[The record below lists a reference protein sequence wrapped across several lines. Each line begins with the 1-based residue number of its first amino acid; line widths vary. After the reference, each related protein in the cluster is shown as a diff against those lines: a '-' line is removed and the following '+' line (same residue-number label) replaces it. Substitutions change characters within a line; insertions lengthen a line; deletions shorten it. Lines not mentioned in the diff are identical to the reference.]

1 MKARPTVPG
10 RTARISGSR
19 AFEPCQPLPKPPI
32 NAGLMSTHAEKHW
45 KQIDAAPVGVGLRL
59 IVADHSGHHFLPYEC
74 KLTATGWINT
84 ATGHPLA
91 VHPTHWQLHHVETL
105 PSKRAWAR
113 RAASNR

>member
-1 MKARPTVPG
+1 MRTRHIQPVIISAKWPEEWG
-10 RTARISGSR
+10 RTLGS
-19 AFEPCQPLPKPPI
+19 AV
-32 NAGLMSTHAEKHW
+32 LMSTHAEKHW
-45 KQIDAAPVGVGLRL
+45 KQIDTAPVGVGLRL

-105 PSKRAWAR
+105 PGKRAWAR

>member
-1 MKARPTVPG
+1 
-10 RTARISGSR
+10 
-19 AFEPCQPLPKPPI
+19 
-32 NAGLMSTHAEKHW
+32 MSTHAEKHW
-45 KQIDAAPVGVGLRL
+45 KEIDTAPVGVGLRL

-105 PSKRAWAR
+105 PGKRAWAR
-113 RAASNR
+113 RAASHR